1 MKVKDNV
8 MQQMNVFSVMDQ
20 DKTFSAICDS
30 LECEN
35 NSPAWSD
42 KFGAAL
48 KKWLEDNH
56 IPAIKTLSLFSG
68 AGGLDIGFSDAGF
81 DIVCSVEI
89 ERKFC
94 DTLELNTEKGMR
106 F

>member
-35 NSPAWSD
+35 NSPAWPD

-48 KKWLEDNH
+48 KKWLD
-56 IPAIKTLSLFSG
+56 
-68 AGGLDIGFSDAGF
+68 
-81 DIVCSVEI
+81 
-89 ERKFC
+89 
-94 DTLELNTEKGMR
+94 
-106 F
+106 

>member
-35 NSPAWSD
+35 NSPAWPD

-48 KKWLEDNH
+48 KKWLEE
-56 IPAIKTLSLFSG
+56 
-68 AGGLDIGFSDAGF
+68 IGRAH
-81 DIVCSVEI
+81 V
-89 ERKFC
+89 
-94 DTLELNTEKGMR
+94 
-106 F
+106 